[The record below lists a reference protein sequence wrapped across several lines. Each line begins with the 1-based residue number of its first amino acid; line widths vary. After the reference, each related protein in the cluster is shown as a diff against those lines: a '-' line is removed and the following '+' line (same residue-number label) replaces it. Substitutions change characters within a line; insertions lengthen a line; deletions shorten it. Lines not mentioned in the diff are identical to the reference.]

1 VGREV
6 AGLDRKASGD
16 APNVESPLSDTS
28 LPPSRLDAADIQR
41 RLAIGPRR
49 LFQLIAEGRFPE
61 PDLRVGKTGRRL
73 WDAAT
78 VEAWELSQ
86 RDAARSD
93 S

>member
-1 VGREV
+1 MP
-6 AGLDRKASGD
+6 
-16 APNVESPLSDTS
+16 APAQNPV
-28 LPPSRLDAADIQR
+28 RLDAADIQR

-78 VEAWELSQ
+78 VEVWEQEQ
-86 RDAARSD
+86 RSARRNSAG
-93 S
+93 SES